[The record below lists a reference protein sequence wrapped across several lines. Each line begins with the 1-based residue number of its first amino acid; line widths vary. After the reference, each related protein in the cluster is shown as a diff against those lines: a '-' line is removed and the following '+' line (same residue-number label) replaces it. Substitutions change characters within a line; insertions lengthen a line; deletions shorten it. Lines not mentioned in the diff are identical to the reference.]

1 MIQREARRGLADA
14 SLTLPHSEQIQAAF
28 GHHDVSHVRTSIGGT
43 ARSANQRMGALAFTS
58 GDRIG
63 FRESPSLHLAAHEA
77 AHVIQQREGLSLPG
91 NVGRAGDRWEQHAD
105 RVADAVVSGRSA
117 EPVLDEVAVPSA
129 SSNKVAESDSSL
141 AASTSD
147 VQRQITSGASRLF
160 ESAPVTAEAPGAAE
174 ERNQEIP
181 EEGSREAAPTERGE
195 EGSALDAAV
204 EGESEAPPEGIPV
217 EGQMSAGGG
226 GATSA
231 AGTPASIAGASTVA
245 AESRTST
252 EPATPAAVTP
262 TPTTGPEISAQGA
275 TAETPSGGGI
285 NAPCYN
291 IDPPPPPDNAREPT
305 SDERGSEPEEQ
316 PQVTFEP
323 WPAEADECP
332 AEDTVAE
339 ASAQM
344 PEGLGTGEV
353 TTSGAH
359 AAGGISTTAVIPEGE
374 SNTRAIAMEG
384 AASSSSSEVQQMAR
398 TATAS
403 AEQITASTS
412 DMDGQI
418 ANAEGER
425 DTAVN
430 DYLAS
435 TSLLPGVLARARSLE
450 SGVTFP
456 TAKGAQQFEV
466 RQVAISQVRDF
477 MARAAEQIAAAV
489 DFAQEQ
495 MPDMLRAAAESA
507 NANIQDA
514 IDTEKTAISD
524 RIAQARAQALAGAAT
539 ARAQIHAEYV
549 NSASMIETVTVDAL
563 AALDTTYTA
572 SIDLVDEKETGGLDD
587 VNSRFATGREQHE
600 AKGPEYASRAIA
612 RGQDHAAAYEHCKG
626 NYSDDGFWDGCL
638 TVRRAKAQQDAA
650 CKTAAGYKDTFLRTA
665 NKKGYD
671 LIALRRQYRCA
682 VIAGARQV
690 NQTIDTTYDQLISGL
705 ESGRTQA
712 LEGITL
718 ARDEN
723 LAAIDNAL
731 AATLRSLSAQEYS
744 QRQAV
749 NDTGYLKQAA
759 VEQLAHAGAAG
770 LVRGI
775 TVAMDSLEQTLVT
788 LRESFAQGD
797 IPDPMILAQ
806 SLATTEAALGGGMG
820 TLLDTM
826 MNGSQQ
832 TGESITGLEGAA
844 LEALAMLTA
853 KNDELSIQV
862 ESGFTQQMNSL
873 TVGASAVFSQLTDNH
888 IQQAR
893 QAMTEGVTSIEQVV
907 AGFDDALGTIG
918 GRIDEAITTSLEEI
932 DQELNTKFGELDG
945 QIAREAWK
953 AAEKEQ
959 PAWKSVVAIILVI
972 VVIIAAAVISIVTL
986 GAGASLFAVILVGAL
1001 VGAVSGGLIQ
1011 LINNWASGE
1020 VWHTGLVQAMV
1031 MGAIGGA
1038 IGGGLGFAGGALSA
1052 GAAAAGARA
1061 ATQFAI
1067 TLGADLASE
1076 ALTQTAGYFLFGQE
1090 FNWQGFVMA
1099 GAMSGVSFRAQPS
1112 GASAAVTRA
1121 AGGAGA
1127 RRAAVTQIAGGAAL
1141 GFGLE
1146 AGTAYLSGQEFDLT
1160 RAASSAASA
1169 AVSARMSRR
1178 GGPSGPASEP
1188 TTRLGRAVERFRSF
1202 DPGRIGARL
1211 ESRLQGLG
1219 GRIAGTPPET
1229 VPPIGARAPTTEELP
1244 ITRAPEESTPM
1255 RPITEEPSST
1265 HPRAEEPTTRSVDEP
1280 VPGTGRR
1287 PLNAE
1292 SAVELAGPANRMN
1305 EQDLIDAT
1313 TTRVHVGNTDHD
1325 FRITRECEVC
1335 TACGPTK
1342 LKLNEMIEALPPGRG
1357 LRRELERLRVIVDDV
1372 ETRLAGGESGRQIVR
1387 DSARIAAEFR
1397 VLGGIHPS
1405 LGRSLQE
1412 PQLRQARIEG
1422 PEGAVITSTHLRDL
1436 DADIVR
1442 TERLDIE
1449 GFGSSSLA
1457 RGEPA
1462 VYILRDS
1469 NSGAILKVG
1478 VAEKGRARFGSYR
1491 TAGNNLD
1498 LRLQLD
1504 IAVVTPRGGRTIR
1517 DIEAQLR
1524 ARLENEGHVLPWDAT
1539 ASRLGRFGQGTP
1551 FVYQSGFLWT
1561 KDGRRVSLPE
1571 AVASLRLQGKSN
1583 DEIVRQLAETTTS
1596 SENNIRRWIVK
1607 FNTNIQAIESAMN
1620 SGGG

>member
-1 MIQREARRGLADA
+1 MSAVQRLAKSKPKSPKPVQRSASESSSSTGGFADADVSGFYSAEPVLSLNSPVQLQVIEEDEQENDEAVVQHKCATCEAEEKNEADEPVQFWDCSEYQEPTCVQNQLDSSEALIQEKCAACEAEEEVEEDEKEVQQEGSEARDPRIIQRDARKGLANA
-14 SLTLPHSEQIQAAF
+14 SLSLPHSKQIQESF
-28 GHHDVSHVRTSIGGT
+28 GHHDVSHVRTSIGGA

-77 AHVIQQREGLSLPG
+77 AHVIQQREGLNLPG

-105 RVADAVVSGRSA
+105 RVADAVVGGRSA

-129 SSNKVAESDSSL
+129 PSNKVAESDGNL
-141 AASTSD
+141 AESASA
-147 VQRQITSGASRLF
+147 VQQQITSGTSRLF
-160 ESAPVTAEAPGAAE
+160 EPETVTAETPGETE

-181 EEGSREAAPTERGE
+181 ETGSREAESTERGE
-195 EGSALDAAV
+195 EGSAIEAAA
-204 EGESEAPPEGIPV
+204 EGERDAQPEGIPV
-217 EGQMSAGGG
+217 EGQIPAGGG
-226 GATSA
+226 RATSA
-231 AGTPASIAGASTVA
+231 AGAPASPASASTSAAQASIAETSTAA

-252 EPATPAAVTP
+252 EPATPAAGAP
-262 TPTTGPEISAQGA
+262 MPTTGPEISAQGA

-339 ASAQM
+339 ASTQM

-359 AAGGISTTAVIPEGE
+359 AAGGISTAAIPEGE
-374 SNTRAIAMEG
+374 SNTRTTSLED
-384 AASSSSSEVQQMAR
+384 AAPSGSSEVQQMAR
-398 TATAS
+398 SATTS
-403 AEQITASTS
+403 AEQVISSTS
-412 DMDGQI
+412 DMEGQI

-425 DTAVN
+425 NTAVN

-435 TSLLPGVLARARSLE
+435 TSLLPSVLARARSLE

-456 TAKGAQQFEV
+456 AAEDAQQFEA
-466 RQVAISQVRDF
+466 RQSAISQVRDF
-477 MARAAEQIAAAV
+477 MASAADQIAAAV

-507 NANIQDA
+507 NASIQDA
-514 IDTEKTAISD
+514 IETEKTAISD
-524 RIAQARAQALAGAAT
+524 RIAQARAQARAGAAT
-539 ARAQIHAEYV
+539 ARAQIHAEYA

-563 AALDTTYTA
+563 AVLDTTYTA
-572 SIDLVDEKETGGLDD
+572 SIDLVDDKETDGLDD
-587 VNSRFATGREQHE
+587 VNSRFAAGREQHE
-600 AKGPEYASRAIA
+600 SKGPVYADRAIA
-612 RGQDHAAAYEHCKG
+612 RGQEHAAAYEHCKG
-626 NYSDDGFWDGCL
+626 DYRDDGFWDGCL
-638 TVRRAKAQQDAA
+638 TVRRAKAQQDTA
-650 CKTAAGYKDTFLRTA
+650 CKTAAGYKDTFLQTA

-682 VIAGARQV
+682 VIAGARRV
-690 NQTIDTTYDQLISGL
+690 NQTIDDTYDQLVSGL
-705 ESGRTQA
+705 ESGRMQA
-712 LEGITL
+712 LEGIAL

-723 LAAIDNAL
+723 LAAVDNAL

-749 NDTGYLKQAA
+749 NDTGYLKQVA

-775 TVAMDSLEQTLVT
+775 SVAMDSLEQTLLT

-832 TGESITGLEGAA
+832 SGESITGLGDAA

-853 KNDELSIQV
+853 KNDELSVQA
-862 ESGFTQQMNSL
+862 ESGFAQQMSNL
-873 TVGASAVFSQLTDNH
+873 TAGASAIFSQLTGNH
-888 IQQAR
+888 VQQAQ
-893 QAMTEGVTSIEQVV
+893 QAMTEGVSSIEQAV

-918 GRIDEAITTSLEEI
+918 GRIDEAIATSLDEL
-932 DQELNTKFGELDG
+932 DQQLNTKLGELDG

-1020 VWHTGLVQAMV
+1020 AWHTGLVQAMV

-1112 GASAAVTRA
+1112 GANAAVARA

-1141 GFGLE
+1141 GLGLE

-1178 GGPSGPASEP
+1178 AAPAGPSPEP
-1188 TTRLGRAVERFRSF
+1188 TTRLGRAAESLRAF
-1202 DPGRIGARL
+1202 DPGGVGARL
-1211 ESRLQGLG
+1211 ETRLQGLG
-1219 GRIAGTPPET
+1219 GQAFGPRRRRLMTGSGTTSEVDLVAGRLYDEIRNDTNDVRTIADELG
-1229 VPPIGARAPTTEELP
+1229 VP
-1244 ITRAPEESTPM
+1244 
-1255 RPITEEPSST
+1255 
-1265 HPRAEEPTTRSVDEP
+1265 V
-1280 VPGTGRR
+1280 
-1287 PLNAE
+1287 
-1292 SAVELAGPANRMN
+1292 SAVERIKNHLFIA
-1305 EQDLIDAT
+1305 E
-1313 TTRVHVGNTDHD
+1313 HD
-1325 FRITRECEVC
+1325 I
-1335 TACGPTK
+1335 PT
-1342 LKLNEMIEALPPGRG
+1342 P
-1357 LRRELERLRVIVDDV
+1357 
-1372 ETRLAGGESGRQIVR
+1372 SGIVR
-1387 DSARIAAEFR
+1387 ERFEPVREFAEMWQAAQR
-1397 VLGGIHPS
+1397 GAL
-1405 LGRSLQE
+1405 
-1412 PQLRQARIEG
+1412 G
-1422 PEGAVITSTHLRDL
+1422 PEQSSYLRDL
-1436 DADIVR
+1436 LTHENVEAILHARGTPVYDPNVKF
-1442 TERLDIE
+1442 DIE
-1449 GFGSSSLA
+1449 GYPQHTFADPGAHSKAVVAERGFSAREVGQMTPEQRSTMLRPMMEASIEA
-1457 RGEPA
+1457 RGYAPYSPA
-1462 VYILRDS
+1462 EIS
-1469 NSGAILKVG
+1469 NMHPDARAIYEQLI
-1478 VAEKGRARFGSYR
+1478 AER
-1491 TAGNNLD
+1491 
-1498 LRLQLD
+1498 
-1504 IAVVTPRGGRTIR
+1504 I
-1517 DIEAQLR
+1517 
-1524 ARLENEGHVLPWDAT
+1524 
-1539 ASRLGRFGQGTP
+1539 
-1551 FVYQSGFLWT
+1551 
-1561 KDGRRVSLPE
+1561 
-1571 AVASLRLQGKSN
+1571 
-1583 DEIVRQLAETTTS
+1583 TTTS
-1596 SENNIRRWIVK
+1596 E
-1607 FNTNIQAIESAMN
+1607 
-1620 SGGG
+1620 